1 MAANFSPFRY
11 GRQRKLF
18 GMTHI
23 LRWLVCHSNRLQ
35 AIEQETDLPHLL
47 QYPVLQRYLGSDQ
60 NNTFIN
66 FEVGFVQPF
75 CNIISCRLSD
85 MWSLSLMVVFLFR
98 IVQWSPNILFSP
110 YWKFMWNQTLANFY
124 QNICR
129 LQVTGKNNTYF
140 IFPKEAVSNR
150 TNCWSSV
157 FNLQYNKVRK
167 FYNFFDSWT
176 WNPDSCYRINIP
188 VYYLSNVPCKQI

>member
-1 MAANFSPFRY
+1 MDRPF
-11 GRQRKLF
+11 KISK
-18 GMTHI
+18 I
-23 LRWLVCHSNRLQ
+23 LQ
-35 AIEQETDLPHLL
+35 I
-47 QYPVLQRYLGSDQ
+47 VLTL
-60 NNTFIN
+60 
-66 FEVGFVQPF
+66 
-75 CNIISCRLSD
+75 
-85 MWSLSLMVVFLFR
+85 MWSLRLMDVFLFR
-98 IVQWSPNILFSP
+98 IVLWSPNILFSP
-110 YWKFMWNQTLANFY
+110 YWKFMWNQTLAYFY

-140 IFPKEAVSNR
+140 IFRKEAVSNK

-167 FYNFFDSWT
+167 FYNCFDSWT